1 MFKGDDTH
9 RPWSVDSFIIFSGL
23 ATNNYSEDIPEIASF
38 NAPTTNHGNT
48 PHWIRSSS
56 DAISIAPIEPGQG
69 FNRHTSRA

>member
-9 RPWSVDSFIIFSGL
+9 RPVCRPFIIFSGL
-23 ATNNYSEDIPEIASF
+23 GEDIPEIASF

-69 FNRHTSRA
+69 FNRHTARA